1 MSSIMEEAVLTEDVS
16 AERDHIRG
24 RLDAPVTL
32 VEYGDYQCP
41 FCAAANKVVHAI
53 EDQMSDQVRF
63 VFRHFPMTTV
73 HPQAEL
79 AAEAAE
85 AAGKQNHFWAMHD
98 ALFQNQADLRAPALA
113 AIATAIGLDMQVFTS
128 DLVRHVHLA
137 KVRSDFKSGVMSGV
151 NGTPTFYING
161 LRHDGSWDFA
171 TLSTAL
177 LAAV

>member
-1 MSSIMEEAVLTEDVS
+1 MSSIMEEAALTEEVS
-16 AERDHIRG
+16 VERDHIRG

-41 FCAAANKVVHAI
+41 FCANANNVVHAI

-98 ALFQNQADLRAPALA
+98 ALFQNQADLRPPTLV
-113 AIATAIGLDMQVFTS
+113 AIATALGLDVQAFTS
-128 DLVRHVHLA
+128 DIARHAGRA
-137 KVRSDFKSGVMSGV
+137 KVRSDFKSGVLSGV

-161 LRHDGSWDFA
+161 HRHDGSWDVA
-171 TLSTAL
+171 TLSSAL